1 MNVIT
6 VIGMG
11 IVGMVL
17 AVLLKQ
23 YKPEYAI
30 GVGLAVGVTV
40 FLMVLVEA
48 LPIFDQIRSLFSNI
62 NVEFEYTSILFKALG
77 ICFVTQ
83 LASDACIDA
92 GQTAIASNIEI
103 AGRVAVLLI
112 SLPLFNVLLSIAS
125 QLINA

>member
-1 MNVIT
+1 MNIIT
-6 VIGMG
+6 IIGIG

-30 GVGLAVGVTV
+30 GVSLAVGVTV
-40 FLMVLVEA
+40 FLVVLVQS
-48 LPIFDQIRSLFSNI
+48 LPIFEQIRDLFSNI
-62 NVEFEYTSILFKALG
+62 NMEFEYTGILFKSLG

-83 LASDACIDA
+83 LASDACVDA
-92 GQTAIASNIEI
+92 GQTAIASKIEI
-103 AGRVAVLLI
+103 AGRVAVLLV

-125 QLINA
+125 KLINA

>member
-1 MNVIT
+1 MNIIT
-6 VIGMG
+6 IIGIG

-40 FLMVLVEA
+40 FLVVLVQS
-48 LPIFDQIRSLFSNI
+48 LPIFEQIRELFSNI
-62 NVEFEYTSILFKALG
+62 NMEFEYTGILFKSLG

-83 LASDACIDA
+83 LASDACVDA
-92 GQTAIASNIEI
+92 GQTAIASKIEI
-103 AGRVAVLLI
+103 AGRVAVLLV

-125 QLINA
+125 KLINA

>member
-40 FLMVLVEA
+40 F
-48 LPIFDQIRSLFSNI
+48 
-62 NVEFEYTSILFKALG
+62 
-77 ICFVTQ
+77 
-83 LASDACIDA
+83 
-92 GQTAIASNIEI
+92 
-103 AGRVAVLLI
+103 
-112 SLPLFNVLLSIAS
+112 
-125 QLINA
+125 

>member
-1 MNVIT
+1 
-6 VIGMG
+6 
-11 IVGMVL
+11 
-17 AVLLKQ
+17 
-23 YKPEYAI
+23 
-30 GVGLAVGVTV
+30 
-40 FLMVLVEA
+40 MVLVEA

-62 NVEFEYTSILFKALG
+62 NVEFEYTSILFKTLG

-83 LASDACIDA
+83 LASDACTDA
-92 GQTAIASNIEI
+92 GQTAIASKIEI